1 MDIARW
7 ALGETA
13 LSPRVWSVWGRLG
26 YEDDGRTPN
35 TLIVFHD
42 YPAAPLIFE
51 VRGLPSGGDSG
62 KMDNYHGA
70 SVGVVV
76 DCENGSMV
84 IPSYDQALVYD
95 KEGKKI
101 KTFKKG
107 ASHYENFI
115 KAVRSR
121 KHTDL
126 NADILEGHLSSA
138 LCHTANISYRLG
150 KTQSAEEIREAVKTD
165 KDLAEAVGRM
175 EEHLAAN
182 SVDLQ
187 KSPATL
193 GAVLKMDGKSERFIG
208 NSKADQLLTR
218 EYRKPFVV
226 PAIV

>member
-1 MDIARW
+1 
-7 ALGETA
+7 
-13 LSPRVWSVWGRLG
+13 
-26 YEDDGRTPN
+26 
-35 TLIVFHD
+35 
-42 YPAAPLIFE
+42 
-51 VRGLPSGGDSG
+51 
-62 KMDNYHGA
+62 MDNYHGA

-101 KTFKKG
+101 KSFKQG

-138 LCHTANISYRLG
+138 LCHTGNISYRFG
-150 KTQSAEEIREAVKTD
+150 KTHSPEEIREAIKD
-165 KDLAEAVGRM
+165 NKDLAESVGRM

-182 SVDLQ
+182 QVDLH
-187 KSPATL
+187 KTPATL
-193 GAVLKMDGKSERFIG
+193 GAVLKMDPQAEHFID
-208 NSKADQLLTR
+208 NAEANKMLTR
-218 EYRKPFVV
+218 DYRKPFVV
-226 PAIV
+226 PEKIS